1 MEWMDGRYLA
11 EDVVVVAPGRVGDVD
26 GVDARDELREERAGE
41 RARAGAGHG
50 LRRRAREV

>member
-1 MEWMDGRYLA
+1 MDGRYLA